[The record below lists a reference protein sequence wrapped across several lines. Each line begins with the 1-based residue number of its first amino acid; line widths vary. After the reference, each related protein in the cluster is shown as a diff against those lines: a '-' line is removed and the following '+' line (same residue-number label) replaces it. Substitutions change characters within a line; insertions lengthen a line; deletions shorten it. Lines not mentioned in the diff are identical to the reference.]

1 MFGNTFYDFLEGPW
15 DHAKGYLR
23 EHLEQLNE
31 ALNSQWGR
39 IFNNDNTLTEFAFGN
54 PGASVPSYIGNIGPN
69 KSPAWDKV
77 DVAQGVRS
85 RLRYVNLT
93 AATQPSVLLG
103 RGSTSAGDWEEI
115 GLGEGLEMDGT
126 TLKSGGSWAIHFFT
140 MGG

>member
-23 EHLEQLNE
+23 EHLEQLSG
-31 ALNSQWGR
+31 ALNSQWAR
-39 IFNNDNTLTEFAFGN
+39 AFNSDTTLTEFAIGN
-54 PGASVPSYIGNIGPN
+54 PGASVPSYIGNVGTDRRPT
-69 KSPAWDKV
+69 WDKV

-93 AATQPSVLLG
+93 ASTEASRLLG
-103 RGSTSAGDWEEI
+103 RGSTGDGDWEEI
-115 GLGEGLEMDGT
+115 SLGEGLEMSDT
-126 TLKSGGSWAIHFFT
+126 VLKAPGSWAMHFFT